1 MKRNIIETVMGGV
14 VLVVAGIF
22 LFFAYSGSSMRTVG
36 GYELMARF
44 ERIDGI
50 AIGSDVRISGIKVG
64 TVTDNT
70 LDLKS
75 YVAVVKMSIKPN
87 VQLPADTVA
96 EIASEGL
103 LGGRYLSLVPGGD
116 DQMLKPGAVIRF
128 TQSPVDIATLLGK
141 FVFSAAE
148 NASKKSDQPK

>member
-1 MKRNIIETVMGGV
+1 MKRNVIETVMGGV
-14 VLVVAGIF
+14 VLVVAGMF

-36 GYELMARF
+36 GYELLARF
-44 ERIDGI
+44 ERVDGI
-50 AIGSDVRISGIKVG
+50 AVGSDVRISGIKVG

-75 YVAVVKMSIKPN
+75 YVAVVRMNIKPN
-87 VQLPADTVA
+87 VLVPTDTVA

-141 FVFSAAE
+141 VVFSAAD
-148 NASKKSDQPK
+148 NAGKKSEQPK